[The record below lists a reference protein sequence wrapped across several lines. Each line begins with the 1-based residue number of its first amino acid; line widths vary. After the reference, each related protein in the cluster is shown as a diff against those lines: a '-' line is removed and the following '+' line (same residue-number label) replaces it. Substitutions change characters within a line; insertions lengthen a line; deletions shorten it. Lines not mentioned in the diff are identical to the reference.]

1 MGVGVGD
8 GLAMGVGVGEVIAMF
23 NVCSIM
29 AGVVGV
35 MGMDMGTEV
44 IIIIINNTDGAGQ
57 LVGDGDIKKP
67 NYFKDCSLKY

>member
-8 GLAMGVGVGEVIAMF
+8 GLAMDGVGEVIAMF

-44 IIIIINNTDGAGQ
+44 IIIINNTDGAGQ
-57 LVGDGDIKKP
+57 FMDGVGDIKKP